1 MITSGASSL
10 PGPGGDEIGSGL
22 PDLSRFRVALRPAE
36 LPLPHPGSVHEAA
49 HRASDLLHA
58 EHPRQARR
66 LVEEFRR
73 ATAAPADRF
82 HLLRTALHVALLSA
96 DPSQLRDGT
105 ADLVSLLHR
114 QGCSEQAAATLTVL
128 LEQDPAAQGT
138 TAQRTRA
145 VGAAERQRAGLEPT
159 PTSRGRRRGQA
170 PQASAEMLVVMRALT
185 RSSLLGPHAAATD
198 PRRDAARLRAA
209 LSVLPEVRER
219 MLVDPE
225 RELRLRLAQALEGA
239 GDLAGATTAA
249 LDLLELI
256 ELAEVDADGPLGD
269 PARALIGAHAVLA
282 RTLGIEHPLQAVHH
296 ALEALEAL
304 HEIEDP
310 PLRVGLITALLR
322 ALMAAGATTHASFTA
337 GRLLS
342 LQRTLGREVLR
353 VEPLLAVASQRIQA
367 ERYEAAWVP
376 LDQARTIAREQRDQ
390 HGQLEAARLAAS
402 IHERRGD
409 QTASLREL
417 RTLAVAARRLA
428 DDLSTPAAAR
438 SELIRTELEANA
450 LVLRR
455 ALDLERLEPVVT
467 AARSIERRT
476 RPDGGRPVLPP
487 ELLWDH
493 RVDARVGLFIATGDA
508 LARGVTGVEEQDCEQ
523 RRREAMQAIDE
534 MPPGHDAR
542 ARYWAT
548 YLDDRHAHLLAARG
562 EPVQAGRAARRAREG
577 WAQLGRGEDVARLDA
592 LQEQLAQQEQ
602 LTGE

>member
-1 MITSGASSL
+1 MIISGASSL
-10 PGPGGDEIGSGL
+10 PGPGGDEVGSGL
-22 PDLSRFRVALRPAE
+22 PDLGRFRVALRPAE
-36 LPLPHPGSVHEAA
+36 LPLPHPGNVHEAA

-73 ATAAPADRF
+73 APAAPADRF
-82 HLLRTALHVALLSA
+82 HLLRTALHGAMLSA
-96 DPSQLRDGT
+96 DSSQLRDDT
-105 ADLVSLLHR
+105 ADLVSLLRR
-114 QGCSEQAAATLTVL
+114 QGCSEHAAAMLIVL
-128 LEQDPAAQGT
+128 LEQEPAVQGTRPQGAAAQGT
-138 TAQRTRA
+138 RLEGTASRSRA
-145 VGAAERQRAGLEPT
+145 VLETAPA
-159 PTSRGRRRGQA
+159 PRGRRRGQA

-185 RSSLLGPHAAATD
+185 RSSLPGPRAAATD

-225 RELRLRLAQALEGA
+225 RELRLYLAQSLEGA

-249 LDLLELI
+249 LDLLEQI
-256 ELAEVDADGPLGD
+256 ELAEADADGPLGD
-269 PARALIGAHAVLA
+269 PARTLIGAHAVLA

-322 ALMAAGATTHASFTA
+322 ALIAAGATTHASFTA

-342 LQRTLGREVLR
+342 LQRTLRRESLR

-367 ERYEAAWVP
+367 ERYDAARVP
-376 LDQARTIAREQRDQ
+376 LEQARAIAREQRDQ
-390 HGQLEAARLAAS
+390 HGLLEAARLAAS

-409 QTASLREL
+409 QAASLREL
-417 RTLAVAARRLA
+417 RTLAIAARRLA
-428 DDLSTPAAAR
+428 DDLGTPAAAR
-438 SELIRTELEANA
+438 SELIRTELEASA

-455 ALDLERLEPVVT
+455 ALDLERLEPVI
-467 AARSIERRT
+467 ASARSIERRT
-476 RPDGGRPVLPP
+476 RPAGGRPVLPP

-508 LARGVTGVEEQDCEQ
+508 LARGVTGVEEQDCEL

-562 EPVQAGRAARRAREG
+562 ERVQALRAARRAREG
-577 WAQLGRGEDVARLDA
+577 WAQLGRDEDVTRLDA
-592 LQEQLAQQEQ
+592 LQEQL
-602 LTGE
+602 TGE

>member
-10 PGPGGDEIGSGL
+10 PGPGGDEVGSGL
-22 PDLSRFRVALRPAE
+22 PDLGRFRAALRPAE
-36 LPLPHPGSVHEAA
+36 LPLPHPGDVREAA

-58 EHPRQARR
+58 EHPRDARR

-73 ATAAPADRF
+73 VPAAPADRF
-82 HLLRTALHVALLSA
+82 HLLRMALHGALMSA
-96 DPSQLRDGT
+96 DPSRIRDDT

-114 QGCSEQAAATLTVL
+114 QGYFEQAAAMLTVL
-128 LEQDPAAQGT
+128 LEREPALSGPSALSRAALE
-138 TAQRTRA
+138 TA
-145 VGAAERQRAGLEPT
+145 

-170 PQASAEMLVVMRALT
+170 PQASAEMLVVMRAFA
-185 RSSLLGPHAAATD
+185 RSSLPGPRDVAPD

-209 LSVLPEVRER
+209 LSALPAVRER
-219 MLVDPE
+219 LLVDPE
-225 RELRLRLAQALEGA
+225 LELRLHLAQALEGM
-239 GDLAGATTAA
+239 GDLPGATTAA
-249 LDLLELI
+249 LDLLELS
-256 ELAEVDADGPLGD
+256 ELAEVEADGPRAD
-269 PARALIGAHAVLA
+269 PARTVIGAHAVLA

-310 PLRVGLITALLR
+310 PLRIGLITALLR
-322 ALMAAGATTHASFTA
+322 ALMAAGAAAHASFTA
-337 GRLLS
+337 GRLVS
-342 LQRTLGREVLR
+342 LQRTLGREELR
-353 VEPLLAVASQRIQA
+353 VEPLLAVAAQRVQA

-376 LDQARTIAREQRDQ
+376 LEQARTIARGQRDQ
-390 HGQLEAARLAAS
+390 HGLLEAARLGAS
-402 IHERRGD
+402 IHERQGE
-409 QTASLREL
+409 QAASLREL
-417 RTLAVAARRLA
+417 RTLATAARRLA

-438 SELIRTELEANA
+438 SELIRTELEASA

-455 ALDLERLEPVVT
+455 ALDLEKLEPVIA
-467 AARSIERRT
+467 AARAVERRT
-476 RPDGGRPVLPP
+476 RPDGGRPVLPT

-508 LARGVTGVEEQDCEQ
+508 LARGVTGVEERDCEQ

-562 EPVQAGRAARRAREG
+562 EQAQARRAARRAREG
-577 WAQLGRGEDVARLDA
+577 WAQLGRDEDVTRLDA
-592 LQEQLAQQEQ
+592 LQEQLA
-602 LTGE
+602 GE

>member
-1 MITSGASSL
+1 MIISGASSL
-10 PGPGGDEIGSGL
+10 PGPGGDEVRSDL

-36 LPLPHPGSVHEAA
+36 LPLPHPGDVHEAA

-73 ATAAPADRF
+73 APAAPTDRF
-82 HLLRTALHVALLSA
+82 HLLRTALHGALLSG
-96 DPSQLRDGT
+96 DSSQLRDDT
-105 ADLVSLLHR
+105 ADLVSLLRR
-114 QGCSEQAAATLTVL
+114 QGCSEQAAATLIVL
-128 LEQDPAAQGT
+128 LEHEPAAQGT
-138 TAQRTRA
+138 RLRGTAARSRS
-145 VGAAERQRAGLEPT
+145 VLET
-159 PTSRGRRRGQA
+159 APTSRGRRRGQA

-185 RSSLLGPHAAATD
+185 RSSLPGPRGAPTD

-209 LSVLPEVRER
+209 LSVLPQVRER

-225 RELRLRLAQALEGA
+225 RELRLYLAQSLEGA
-239 GDLAGATTAA
+239 GDLTGATTAA

-269 PARALIGAHAVLA
+269 PARTLIGAHAVLA

-322 ALMAAGATTHASFTA
+322 ALMAAGVTTHASFTA

-342 LQRTLGREVLR
+342 LQRTLGREALR
-353 VEPLLAVASQRIQA
+353 VEPLLAVATQRIQA
-367 ERYEAAWVP
+367 ERYDAAWVP
-376 LDQARTIAREQRDQ
+376 LEQARAIAREQRDQ
-390 HGQLEAARLAAS
+390 HGLLEAARLAAS

-409 QTASLREL
+409 QVASLREL
-417 RTLAVAARRLA
+417 RTLAIAARRLA
-428 DDLSTPAAAR
+428 DDLGTPAAAR
-438 SELIRTELEANA
+438 SELIRTELEASA

-455 ALDLERLEPVVT
+455 ALDLERLEPVI
-467 AARSIERRT
+467 ASARSIERRT
-476 RPDGGRPVLPP
+476 RPTGGRPVLPP

-508 LARGVTGVEEQDCEQ
+508 LARGVTGVEEQDCEL

-562 EPVQAGRAARRAREG
+562 ERVQARRAARRAREG
-577 WAQLGRGEDVARLDA
+577 WAQLGRGEDVTRLDA
-592 LQEQLAQQEQ
+592 LQEQLAE
-602 LTGE
+602 E

>member
-1 MITSGASSL
+1 MITSGAASL
-10 PGPGGDEIGSGL
+10 PGPGGEEVGSGL
-22 PDLSRFRVALRPAE
+22 PDLGRFRVALRPAE
-36 LPLPHPGSVHEAA
+36 LPLPHPGDVHEAA
-49 HRASDLLHA
+49 HRASDLIHA
-58 EHPRQARR
+58 GHPREARR

-73 ATAAPADRF
+73 TPAAPADRF
-82 HLLRTALHVALLSA
+82 QLLRTALHGSLLIA
-96 DPSQLRDGT
+96 DSSQFREDA

-114 QGCSEQAAATLTVL
+114 QRCSEQAAATLAVL
-128 LEQDPAAQGT
+128 LEQEPAAHGT

-145 VGAAERQRAGLEPT
+145 VDASARRRATEETVPA
-159 PTSRGRRRGQA
+159 SRGRRRGQA

-185 RSSLLGPHAAATD
+185 RSSLAGTRAAATD

-225 RELRLRLAQALEGA
+225 RELRLRFAQALEGA

-256 ELAEVDADGPLGD
+256 ELEEVDADGPFSD
-269 PARALIGAHAVLA
+269 PARTLTGAHAVLA
-282 RTLGIEHPLQAVHH
+282 RTLGIKHPLQAVHH

-322 ALMAAGATTHASFTA
+322 ALMAAGATAHASFTA

-342 LQRTLGREVLR
+342 LQRSLGGDALR
-353 VEPLLAVASQRIQA
+353 VEPLLAVATQRIQA
-367 ERYEAAWVP
+367 ERYDAARVP
-376 LDQARTIAREQRDQ
+376 LEQARTIAREQRDQ
-390 HGQLEAARLAAS
+390 HGLLEAARLAAS
-402 IHERRGD
+402 IHERTGE
-409 QTASLREL
+409 QAASLREL
-417 RTLAVAARRLA
+417 RILATAARRLA
-428 DDLSTPAAAR
+428 DDLSTPGAAR

-455 ALDLERLEPVVT
+455 ALDLELLESVIA
-467 AARSIERRT
+467 AARAIERRT
-476 RPDGGRPVLPP
+476 RPDGGRPVLPT

-508 LARGVTGVEEQDCEQ
+508 LARGVTGVDEQDCEQ
-523 RRREAMQAIDE
+523 RRREAMQVIDE

-548 YLDDRHAHLLAARG
+548 YLDDRHAHLLTARG
-562 EPVQAGRAARRAREG
+562 ELARARRAARRAREG
-577 WAQLGRGEDVARLDA
+577 WAQLGRDEDVTRLDA